1 MKYITFS
8 PEFQS
13 PRVEPTGSQ
22 QTRHPSLKSRFQ
34 QFWLWLRSNL
44 LSSDEPRVWFTRDRA
59 GQTWWHGD
67 DPVTGRSINY
77 VTETEMRVWIEQRH
91 YPQGQE

>member
-13 PRVEPTGSQ
+13 PRMEPAGSQ
-22 QTRHPSLKSRFQ
+22 QTRQPSLKSRFQ
-34 QFWLWLRSNL
+34 QLWLWLRSSL
-44 LSSDEPRVWFTRDRA
+44 LSSDEPRVWPTHDRS
-59 GQTWWHGD
+59 GQVWWHGY
-67 DPVTGRSINY
+67 DPATGRSVNY
-77 VTETEMRVWIEQRH
+77 VTEAEIRVWIEQRH